1 MNWNTKEKPSDR
13 YIYYIRNGLGGRG
26 GGLMLS
32 WDVVTS
38 LASHCLGSMERDAG
52 AKRPPDW
59 GGKKRK
65 IKVERERDGP
75 IVYNVK
81 LRYDGVDAN

>member
-1 MNWNTKEKPSDR
+1 
-13 YIYYIRNGLGGRG
+13 
-26 GGLMLS
+26 MLS

-59 GGKKRK
+59 GGKKKKNKSR
-65 IKVERERDGP
+65 ERER
-75 IVYNVK
+75 
-81 LRYDGVDAN
+81 RANCI